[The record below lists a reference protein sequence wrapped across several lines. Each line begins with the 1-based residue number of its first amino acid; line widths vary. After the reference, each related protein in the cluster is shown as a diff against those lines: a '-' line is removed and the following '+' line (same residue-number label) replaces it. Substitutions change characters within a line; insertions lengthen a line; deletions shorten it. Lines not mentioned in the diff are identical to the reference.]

1 MHIVNFFVWCVQ
13 CTCEEFVGCDCF
25 QVGQCFELEL
35 PACSLPYDVE
45 CVTLLTMRQSSSPAC
60 LVVSPDGLL
69 RYWFNVSL
77 DTSFAE
83 VNIADLRGELPTA
96 LVNTQVRETV
106 AGVLISLAC
115 FFSEQSY
122 YRRFHIVPHVFNT
135 RVPGHCHGCAVLET
149 ILLLVIFSILQIQF

>member
-1 MHIVNFFVWCVQ
+1 MCA
-13 CTCEEFVGCDCF
+13 CF

-45 CVTLLTMRQSSSPAC
+45 CVTLLTSRQSLSPAC

-83 VNIADLRGELPTA
+83 LNITDLRGELPTA
-96 LVNTQVRETV
+96 LVNTQVRKTV
-106 AGVLISLAC
+106 SQC
-115 FFSEQSY
+115 F
-122 YRRFHIVPHVFNT
+122 
-135 RVPGHCHGCAVLET
+135 
-149 ILLLVIFSILQIQF
+149 